1 MNKSLLIFKHELIS
15 TIRRPGFIILT
26 LALPIIA
33 LVGMRIIH
41 STSKSTQQ
49 ATSITKIGYVDQI
62 GEFSK
67 FTKEGSVT
75 FIPYKTV
82 SEATKSLVNGD
93 IEEYIVIPQNYITTG
108 KIESFA
114 INVGT
119 RVSSTSQEE
128 ITKFLSVNLLI
139 GKVPP
144 IIIER
149 VETPPNIS
157 STTLTSTGAVSQT
170 QYNIQNIIVPSIFS
184 ILMALALIFSS
195 TYVLQGLGEEK
206 ENRLM
211 EVLLSSVTPN
221 QLITGKVL
229 GIGLSGLIQVVVWVA
244 IIPILLHMASS
255 QFGGI
260 FSTITIPAHFWVF
273 GIIYFILG
281 YLLFAVLSASI
292 AAITST
298 VREAQGASAIFGIFA
313 IAPYWFYS
321 LLLLFPNSIIW
332 KIFTIFPFS
341 SPVLVMLRF
350 GVSAVPLWQIAT
362 SIGVLILSIIIGILL
377 SAKLLRIYLLM
388 YGQRPTISE
397 IIKNI
402 KTQ

>member
-15 TIRRPGFIILT
+15 TIKRPGFIILT
-26 LALPIIA
+26 IALPIIA

-62 GEFSK
+62 GGFNK

-75 FIPYKTV
+75 FIPYKTT
-82 SEATKSLVNGD
+82 SEATKSLVSGD
-93 IEEYIVIPQNYITTG
+93 IEEYVVIPHNYITTG

-114 INVGT
+114 INAGT
-119 RVSSTSQEE
+119 KVSSTSQEE

-139 GKVPP
+139 GKVSP

-157 STTLTSTGAVSQT
+157 STTLTSTGTVSQT
-170 QYNIQNIIVPSIFS
+170 QYNIQNLIVPGIFS

-211 EVLLSSVTPN
+211 EVLLSSVSPN

-229 GIGLSGLIQVVVWVA
+229 GIGLAGLVQVVVWVA
-244 IIPILLHMASS
+244 VIPVLLHMASS

-260 FSTITIPAHFWVF
+260 FSTITIPAHFWIF

-281 YLLFAVLSASI
+281 YLLFAVLSASV

-298 VREAQGASAIFGIFA
+298 VKEAQGASAIFGIFA

-321 LLLLFPNSIIW
+321 LLILFPNSIIW

-350 GVSAVPLWQIAT
+350 GVSVVPLWQLAT
-362 SIGVLILSIIIGILL
+362 SIGVLILSIIVGILL

-402 KTQ
+402 

>member
-93 IEEYIVIPQNYITTG
+93 IEEYIVIPENYITTG

-229 GIGLSGLIQVVVWVA
+229 GIGLAGLIQVVVWVA

-362 SIGVLILSIIIGILL
+362 SIGVLVLSIIIGILL

>member
-157 STTLTSTGAVSQT
+157 STTLTS
-170 QYNIQNIIVPSIFS
+170 
-184 ILMALALIFSS
+184 SS
-195 TYVLQGLGEEK
+195 SFK
-206 ENRLM
+206 HRFN
-211 EVLLSSVTPN
+211 
-221 QLITGKVL
+221 
-229 GIGLSGLIQVVVWVA
+229 
-244 IIPILLHMASS
+244 
-255 QFGGI
+255 
-260 FSTITIPAHFWVF
+260 TIPLNTDDAMSV
-273 GIIYFILG
+273 
-281 YLLFAVLSASI
+281 V
-292 AAITST
+292 
-298 VREAQGASAIFGIFA
+298 
-313 IAPYWFYS
+313 
-321 LLLLFPNSIIW
+321 
-332 KIFTIFPFS
+332 
-341 SPVLVMLRF
+341 SPH
-350 GVSAVPLWQIAT
+350 Q
-362 SIGVLILSIIIGILL
+362 
-377 SAKLLRIYLLM
+377 
-388 YGQRPTISE
+388 
-397 IIKNI
+397 
-402 KTQ
+402 